1 MAKLNVLYGAV
12 IGFLAALFFYA
23 TTAFPEKERGWN
35 PRIFPRFI
43 CICTFVLSVILIVRG
58 IIKWHSDKEEGEQ
71 KETRK
76 LDRAQVRRIL
86 VLFAVGM
93 LYVLAVNWLG
103 YLWITPFFIAG
114 TMLCFKEKRVL
125 RIVLVSVLTTGI
137 LYFVFRIVFKVPL
150 PTWSF

>member
-1 MAKLNVLYGAV
+1 MAKLNVLYGA
-12 IGFLAALFFYA
+12 ITGILAALFFYS
-23 TTAFPEKERGWN
+23 TMAFPEKERGWN

-43 CICTFVLSVILIVRG
+43 CICTFALSVILIVRG
-58 IIKWHSDKEEGEQ
+58 IRKWHADKEEGEQ
-71 KETRK
+71 KEARK
-76 LDRAQVRRIL
+76 LDRAQVQRIL
-86 VLFAVGM
+86 ILFAVGI
-93 LYVLAVNWLG
+93 LYVLLISRLG